1 MTSIAPGRYTI
12 KAELPG
18 FRTQTRPG
26 VLVSVGQEI
35 TVDFTLPVG
44 AVSEEVTVTEEVPI
58 IEVTSTASA
67 QTSPTWKSIA
77 CRAWGASQL
86 SLMQLVPG
94 LTPSLAPGTFEG
106 GQFNANGRDT
116 GSNLFLVDGVYDN
129 DDRLGGSQGT
139 QARVTLDN
147 DLNPRLDYGRTNFDN
162 RHALSFGGNVDVWRG
177 LGVGTVFRYYSG
189 YPIDEIVGLDVNGDR
204 DSFERPL
211 KGRDD
216 ATRPIVSPLDSTGTA
231 IRNGI
236 DGESQLVL
244 DLRFQYIHK
253 LLESHALGFFRE
265 IYNATNR
272 VNFGNPTGSRQSTNF
287 LVPVRA
293 NDPRTMQLGIR
304 YTF

>member
-1 MTSIAPGRYTI
+1 MYLVRDPHTREYAALWLDNTDYNALELSVEKRFADRWSGRFSYTLSRARDVGSTGGGTSI
-12 KAELPG
+12 
-18 FRTQTRPG
+18 
-26 VLVSVGQEI
+26 
-35 TVDFTLPVG
+35 
-44 AVSEEVTVTEEVPI
+44 
-58 IEVTSTASA
+58 ST
-67 QTSPTWKSIA
+67 K
-77 CRAWGASQL
+77 R
-86 SLMQLVPG
+86 V
-94 LTPSLAPGTFEG
+94 
-106 GQFNANGRDT
+106 
-116 GSNLFLVDGVYDN
+116 N
-129 DDRLGGSQGT
+129 D
-139 QARVTLDN
+139 
-147 DLNPRLDYGRTNFDN
+147 DLNPRLDYGRRNFDN

-253 LLESHALGFFRE
+253 LLESHALGFFWE